1 MNNALSLF
9 CEHLKLFKSQQEA
22 LVVDEDF
29 KLVYVSQASKD
40 FFALQNL
47 FINEGDLLFEIIKHQ
62 IYFQEKKLLY
72 EFVKKNKKSS
82 GYFIAQK
89 VGTSHNLFLH
99 MLTINPI
106 TCPIRK
112 EKLIGLEILANSL
125 EELPNTKTLINKC
138 DLLEKNNLLLTNR
151 EREIIFLKSID
162 KTNLEISQILNQT
175 YHTSITEKTINNITL
190 QQIYRKLNVTNK
202 QALATKTQE
211 LGLDKFIPKSLITKN
226 VFVYFKTV
234 VDKK

>member
-72 EFVKKNKKSS
+72 EFVKKNK
-82 GYFIAQK
+82 
-89 VGTSHNLFLH
+89 
-99 MLTINPI
+99 
-106 TCPIRK
+106 
-112 EKLIGLEILANSL
+112 
-125 EELPNTKTLINKC
+125 
-138 DLLEKNNLLLTNR
+138 
-151 EREIIFLKSID
+151 
-162 KTNLEISQILNQT
+162 
-175 YHTSITEKTINNITL
+175 NIC
-190 QQIYRKLNVTNK
+190 
-202 QALATKTQE
+202 
-211 LGLDKFIPKSLITKN
+211 
-226 VFVYFKTV
+226 
-234 VDKK
+234 